1 MTATQVMEYNL
12 IEEAVARASKR
23 LADEIDF
30 QIISDMLISSGWEKV
45 VLKPMSHEK
54 SDAIDCWTSTNCN
67 HDFKNMGLVWIFK
80 DRSDAVNFLL
90 RWAN

>member
-1 MTATQVMEYNL
+1 MTATQVMEYHY

-30 QIISDMLISSGWEKV
+30 QIISDMLVASGWEKV

-54 SDAIDCWTSTNCN
+54 SDAIDFWTSTNCN
-67 HDFKNMGLVWIFK
+67 YDFKNMGLVWIFK
-80 DRSDAVNFLL
+80 DRSDAVNFVL
-90 RWAN
+90 RWAS